1 MFGVIK
7 RFFRRDDVSLSRPP
21 REGIT
26 CVQNNFRR
34 GLVETDWIE
43 SRSAMVSED
52 LDFSSVSSFANKF
65 ATRIVRDVSE
75 ERLVLPTI
83 PELGLAVRRKV
94 QDPSSSAAD
103 LTRLLQI
110 DLTISSKLIQ
120 VANSPA
126 YAGYEPVDTLNHA
139 VTRMGSNAVWDLV
152 TGLTL
157 KQLFVTKQPRLRRRL
172 RHLWEHSVSV
182 AAHCAV
188 LARHQTNLDPEK
200 ALLAGLIHDV
210 GELAVIQYANSN
222 GLDNV
227 SDVDLSNAI
236 IELKPRLGAILI
248 RSWSLGEE
256 FVAAAFHADEFQIM
270 TSSEVQLL
278 DLIHVAQLHSQ
289 AGINTAMTTDLE
301 SVPAIRKLGLAIDGA
316 EKSIALLREAR
327 EEIESVRLA
336 LVA

>member
-139 VTRMGSNAVWDLV
+139 VTRSPGWGPMLSGTLLQGLHSSNFLSQNSPVYEGASGISGSIVSAWRRTAQSWHD
-152 TGLTL
+152 
-157 KQLFVTKQPRLRRRL
+157 TKP
-172 RHLWEHSVSV
+172 
-182 AAHCAV
+182 
-188 LARHQTNLDPEK
+188 
-200 ALLAGLIHDV
+200 
-210 GELAVIQYANSN
+210 
-222 GLDNV
+222 
-227 SDVDLSNAI
+227 
-236 IELKPRLGAILI
+236 ILI
-248 RSWSLGEE
+248 LK
-256 FVAAAFHADEFQIM
+256 
-270 TSSEVQLL
+270 
-278 DLIHVAQLHSQ
+278 
-289 AGINTAMTTDLE
+289 
-301 SVPAIRKLGLAIDGA
+301 KLCWRIL
-316 EKSIALLREAR
+316 SMM
-327 EEIESVRLA
+327 
-336 LVA
+336 